1 MIFEK
6 AEARPLCGEGWG
18 IVLRIPD
25 GTEAAAADVAGR
37 GDVALRRAAVVGGV
51 DPAAAAQQTARASRW
66 SCGVSDAC

>member
-37 GDVALRRAAVVGGV
+37 GDVALRRAAVVGVVGP
-51 DPAAAAQQTARASRW
+51 DAAAHQTVRTSRGP
-66 SCGVSDAC
+66 CGVCHAP